1 MGVINFMDTLL
12 PVMLLKGLIVL
23 PNQEVKIDLNNNLSK
38 EIAKLA
44 VKDYNRFILVITP
57 HNQVEESPEV
67 ADLPEVG
74 VACKIKSRIE
84 LPNGNVRITLKG
96 IHRVKITSFQNDPGN
111 EDVLEALTTNI
122 ELPKFDD
129 VEEKAVIK
137 KLNEI
142 MKEYVASSSHISN
155 SILNNIKVI
164 DDLSLLTDTICS
176 FIPMPFIKKLAY
188 VEEINAM
195 YRARNLLKDI
205 KVEIE
210 VLKLDQKI
218 EKELENSLEASQK
231 EFILREKVKI
241 LEHELGETTD
251 DITQG
256 YYEELEKLKLAKPV
270 HDKILHE
277 IKKLEYTN
285 DLSPESAMI
294 RNYLEWILSLPWH
307 KETFENNNLED
318 IKKKLDEHHYGL
330 EAIKTRILEY
340 VALKNNNKDITSPI
354 ICLVGPPGV
363 GKTTIAK
370 EIANALNRK
379 FYKISVGGLNDS
391 SELMGHRRTYMGS
404 NPGKIIQ
411 GLKKCGSKNP
421 VFLIDEI
428 DKLTINSKDDP
439 ASVLLDILD
448 KEQNSE
454 FIDNYIEEAF
464 DLSHVFFILTANNDA
479 DIPLALRD
487 RLEII
492 YLSSYTNYEKLD
504 IAKKYLI
511 PRILL
516 ENKITNKIISISD
529 DMLLYLISAYTEE
542 AGVRDL
548 YRNLEKLIRK
558 LVLLGKA
565 GERTKISKVRLKEYL
580 GIPKY
585 DILENKGEYAVGK
598 VNALAV
604 TSGGGD
610 IIPIE
615 ACIFE
620 GKGEFTITGM
630 LGKVMEESTKV
641 ALSYIKS
648 HQKNFNLKDFYFN
661 IKDIHLHFLE
671 AAVKK
676 DGPSAGV
683 AITTSILSLI
693 LNKSVSSNIA
703 FTGEISLNGDILK
716 VGGIKEK
723 IIGAFNHDVTIIYI
737 PHLNELDL
745 EEVPSEIKEKL
756 DIHLVKNYGEIYED
770 LFL

>member
-1 MGVINFMDTLL
+1 MGVVYFMDLLL
-12 PVMLLKGLIVL
+12 PVMLLKGLILL

-44 VKDYNRFILVITP
+44 VKDYNRQILVITP

-67 ADLPEVG
+67 NDLPEVG
-74 VACKIKSRIE
+74 VSCKIKSRIE

-96 IHRVKITSFQNDPGN
+96 IKRVKILSFLNDKEN
-111 EDVLEALTTNI
+111 DDVLEAVTTDI
-122 ELPKFDD
+122 LLPKFDP
-129 VEEKAVIK
+129 VEEKAIIK

-142 MKEYVASSSHISN
+142 VKEYVASSNHVSN
-155 SILNNIKVI
+155 SILNSIKVI

-176 FIPMPFIKKLAY
+176 FMPMAFNKKLDY

-205 KVEIE
+205 KVELE

-218 EKELENSLEASQK
+218 EKELENSLEQSQK

-241 LEHELGETTD
+241 LEQELGESNNEVASD
-251 DITQG
+251 
-256 YYEELEKLKLAKPV
+256 YYERLESLNLPKSV
-270 HDKILHE
+270 HDKISHE
-277 IKKLEYTN
+277 IKKLEYTS
-285 DLSPESAMI
+285 DLSPENAMI
-294 RNYLEWILSLPWH
+294 RNYLEWILYLPWH

-318 IKKKLDEHHYGL
+318 IKKRLDEHHYGL
-330 EAIKTRILEY
+330 EEIKTRILEY
-340 VALKNNNKDITSPI
+340 VALKNNNQEITSPI
-354 ICLVGPPGV
+354 ICFVGPPGV
-363 GKTTIAK
+363 GKTSIARQ
-370 EIANALNRK
+370 IAMALNRK

-421 VFLIDEI
+421 LFLIDEI

-464 DLSHVFFILTANNDA
+464 DLSHVFFILTANNVEN
-479 DIPLALRD
+479 IPVALRD

-492 YLSSYTNYEKLD
+492 YFSSYTNYEKLEL
-504 IAKKYLI
+504 AKKYLI
-511 PRILL
+511 PRILE
-516 ENKITNKIISISD
+516 ENKINNKIISISD
-529 DMLLYLISAYTEE
+529 EMLLYLISAYTEE

-558 LVLLGKA
+558 LVLLGKVN
-565 GERTKISKVRLKEYL
+565 ERTKISKIRLKEYL

-585 DILENKGEYAVGK
+585 DALENKKYDHAGR
-598 VNALAV
+598 VNALGV
-604 TSGGGD
+604 TPGGGT
-610 IIPIE
+610 IIPVE

-620 GKGEFTITGM
+620 GKGEFAITGM
-630 LGKVMEESTKV
+630 LGKVMEESTHV
-641 ALSYIKS
+641 AFSYIKS
-648 HQKNFNLKDFYFN
+648 HQKDFGLKDFYFN

-671 AAVKK
+671 AAIKK

-683 AITTSILSLI
+683 AITTCLLSLI
-693 LNKSVSSNIA
+693 LNKPVSNEYA
-703 FTGEISLNGDILK
+703 FTGEISLSGDILK

-723 IIGAFNHDVTIIYI
+723 VIGAFNHGITTIFL
-737 PHLNELDL
+737 PSLNELDM
-745 EEVPSEIKEKL
+745 EEIPNEVKEKL
-756 DIHLVKNYGEIYED
+756 DIHFVRNYQEIYEA

>member
-1 MGVINFMDTLL
+1 MDTLL

-122 ELPKFDD
+122 ELPKFDE

-142 MKEYVASSSHISN
+142 TNEYVASSSHISN

-164 DDLSLLTDTICS
+164 DDLSQLTDIICS

-241 LEHELGETTD
+241 LEHELGEATD

-428 DKLTINSKDDP
+428 DKLTINTKDDP

-529 DMLLYLISAYTEE
+529 EMLLYLISAYTEE

-723 IIGAFNHDVTIIYI
+723 IIGAFNRDVTTIYI
-737 PHLNELDL
+737 PYANELDL

>member
-1 MGVINFMDTLL
+1 MGVIKFMDTLL

-44 VKDYNRFILVITP
+44 VKDYNRHILVITP

-67 ADLPEVG
+67 ADLPFVG
-74 VACKIKSRIE
+74 TLCKIKSRIE

-96 IHRVKITSFQNDPGN
+96 IHRVKIISFQNSPVN
-111 EDVLEALTTNI
+111 EDILEALTTNI

-142 MKEYVASSSHISN
+142 VKEYVASSNHISN

-176 FIPMPFIKKLAY
+176 FMPMPFVKKLAY

-218 EKELENSLEASQK
+218 EKELENSLEVSQK

-241 LEHELGETTD
+241 LEHELGDSTD
-251 DITQG
+251 NITQG
-256 YYEELEKLKLAKPV
+256 YYEELEKLKLAKSV

-318 IKKKLDEHHYGL
+318 IKKKLDERHYGL
-330 EAIKTRILEY
+330 DAIKTRILEY
-340 VALKNNNKDITSPI
+340 VALKNNNQDITSPI

-370 EIANALNRK
+370 EIASALNRK

-516 ENKITNKIISISD
+516 ENKINNKIISISD
-529 DMLLYLISAYTEE
+529 EMLLYLISAYTEE

-558 LVLLGKA
+558 LVLLGKVS
-565 GERTKISKVRLKEYL
+565 ERTKISKVRLKEYL

-585 DILENKGEYAVGK
+585 DMLENKGEYVVGK

-723 IIGAFNHDVTIIYI
+723 IIGAFNHDVTTVYI
-737 PHLNELDL
+737 PYLNELDL

-756 DIHLVKNYGEIYED
+756 DIHLVKNYKEIYED

>member
-241 LEHELGETTD
+241 LEHELGEASD

-585 DILENKGEYAVGK
+585 DILENKGEVFAGK

-723 IIGAFNHDVTIIYI
+723 IIGAFNRDVTTIYI
-737 PHLNELDL
+737 PYANELDL
-745 EEVPSEIKEKL
+745 EEVPSEIQGKL
-756 DIHLVKNYGEIYED
+756 DIHLVKNYQEIYED